1 MPKDTAKRVGMIDEI
16 RGIAIL
22 LMVVYHTFFD
32 LVVLFGLDLP
42 IFFSPA
48 MNVIRDL
55 FAGLFIFISGTAC
68 RLSRSNLNRGVLCF
82 SFGMIMTYAT
92 ALVMPEEQIL
102 FGILHLLGVCM
113 VLCSFIL
120 PLLDKVNLWIGIL
133 VCALLFWL
141 TVDITRGYIG
151 LPGGLGWSFTVGDL
165 GNGLLFPFGLPG
177 AGFASSDYFPLLP
190 WMFVFFAGTFLAGWW
205 LTAGFPVLVTG
216 PIAAPGVCRA
226 QYPLDLPVPPAGD
239 LWGSLG
245 YLSIGIIM
253 RKAEQPHRE
262 PVRLF

>member
-48 MNVIRDL
+48 MNVIRDM

-68 RLSRSNLNRGVLCF
+68 RLSRSNLKRGVLCF

-151 LPGGLGWSFTVGDL
+151 LPGGLGWSFTVGGL

-190 WMFVFFAGTFLAGWW
+190 WMFVFFAGTFFGRLVVDRRLPGTCYRTHCRPLAFVGRNTLWIY
-205 LTAGFPVLVTG
+205 LFHQPVIYGVLWVIYQLV
-216 PIAAPGVCRA
+216 
-226 QYPLDLPVPPAGD
+226 
-239 LWGSLG
+239 
-245 YLSIGIIM
+245 
-253 RKAEQPHRE
+253 
-262 PVRLF
+262 

>member
-68 RLSRSNLNRGVLCF
+68 RLSRSNLKRGVLCF
-82 SFGMIMTYAT
+82 AFGMLMTYAT

-113 VLCSFIL
+113 ILSSFVL
-120 PLLDKVNLWIGIL
+120 PLLDRVNLWVGIA

-151 LPGGLGWSFTVGDL
+151 LPGGLGWTIPEGSL
-165 GNGLLFPFGLPG
+165 GNGLLFPFGLPD
-177 AGFASSDYFPLLP
+177 AGFSSSDYFPLLP
-190 WMFVFFAGTFLAGWW
+190 WMFVFFAGAFFGRLVADRRLPGICYQTHCRPLAFVGRHTLWIY
-205 LTAGFPVLVTG
+205 LLHQPVIYGL
-216 PIAAPGVCRA
+216 
-226 QYPLDLPVPPAGD
+226 
-239 LWGSLG
+239 LWMVYQL
-245 YLSIGIIM
+245 I
-253 RKAEQPHRE
+253 
-262 PVRLF
+262 